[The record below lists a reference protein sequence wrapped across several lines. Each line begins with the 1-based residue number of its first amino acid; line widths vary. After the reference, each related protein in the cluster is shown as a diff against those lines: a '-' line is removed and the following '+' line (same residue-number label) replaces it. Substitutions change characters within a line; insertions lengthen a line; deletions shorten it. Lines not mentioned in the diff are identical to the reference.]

1 MGVVD
6 KTRRGFVYI
15 FTNERF
21 GECKIGL
28 TKDIPGRLKAL
39 NTGVPVPFKCH
50 FAVEVEDMH
59 DVEAKLHAGL
69 AAHRVKGGAEFFDI
83 APERAKSL
91 LQLTEHKV
99 YKPEGGE
106 DVKVSAVV
114 ISKRLNLKAAGLSK
128 GDNLTFSRD
137 KKITALVHT
146 GTLVLFNGGEISL
159 AKATEKA
166 FRKIGEKWRTGSAA
180 EYWYFDQDLLSE
192 RISKLDPVGSRRS
205 FSFTDAF
212 PIIARLIKTHNKQT
226 KKFASHAQ
234 IVGALLQDPEAKKFL
249 DVSLQ
254 LTRFKTA
261 KEVAGNQVA
270 WWSQQITQK
279 TNPFTDNFEQRK
291 IKNNPYEYWSKEIGK
306 SPSQ

>member
-1 MGVVD
+1 MVE
-6 KTRRGFVYI
+6 KNRRGFVYI

-21 GECKIGL
+21 GECKIGF
-28 TKDIPGRLKAL
+28 TKDIPGRLRAL

-59 DVEAKLHAGL
+59 SVEAKLHAGL
-69 AAHRVKGGAEFFDI
+69 AGHRVKGGSEFFDI
-83 APERAKSL
+83 APERAMSL

-99 YKPEGGE
+99 YKPKGSE
-106 DVKVSAVV
+106 DIKISPAV
-114 ISKRLNLKAAGLSK
+114 ISKRLNIKAAGLSK
-128 GDNLTFSRD
+128 GNILTFSRD
-137 KKITALVHT
+137 EKVVVLVHT
-146 GTLVLFNGGEISL
+146 WTLVSFNGEEMSL

-192 RISKLDPVGSRRS
+192 RILKLDPVGSRRS

-212 PIIARLIKTHNKQT
+212 PVIARLIKTQNKQT

-234 IVGALLQDPEAKKFL
+234 IVGALLQDPEAKKL
-249 DVSLQ
+249 LNVSLQ

-261 KEVAGNQVA
+261 KEVAANQVA
-270 WWSQQITQK
+270 WWSQQITQQ
-279 TNPFTDNFEQRK
+279 TNPFTEHFERRK
-291 IKNNPYEYWSKEIGK
+291 SKNAPYEYWAKEIGK
-306 SPSQ
+306 SPNL

>member
-114 ISKRLNLKAAGLSK
+114 ISKRLNLKAAGLSS

-192 RISKLDPVGSRRS
+192 RILKLDPVGSRRS

-212 PIIARLIKTHNKQT
+212 PVIARLITTQNKQT

-279 TNPFTDNFEQRK
+279 TNPFTDDFERRR